1 MFQNPPVQAERA
13 KSRRQLKARI
23 LLFISFCFFMI
34 FQDIFHDIS
43 RFPWF
48 SRIFMIPYVWLITY
62 CFSWFSMT
70 TGIFAQFL
78 LICLYTWCTW
88 IHVQEENG
96 LFITGW
102 DSSKWVQMDVS
113 TIEAKTSSSKIDG
126 LGNQFSS
133 CHVFNISS
141 LIFVRM
147 DDIEIRKG
155 LSDPGQDSSR
165 CCNGCVPYLREA
177 CQHVKH
183 LWNTASAIVALR

>member
-1 MFQNPPVQAERA
+1 MPCSKIHLCRLKEQSLDAS
-13 KSRRQLKARI
+13 SRQEYFCSYRSAFSWFFRI
-23 LLFISFCFFMI
+23 CFT
-34 FQDIFHDIS
+34 IFHD
-43 RFPWF
+43 FPWF

-78 LICLYTWCTW
+78 LIFLYRWCTW

-141 LIFVRM
+141 LIFLRM
-147 DDIEIRKG
+147 DDRNKERVIRSWTRQFEMLQRLCPVFARS
-155 LSDPGQDSSR
+155 LSAR
-165 CCNGCVPYLREA
+165 
-177 CQHVKH
+177 
-183 LWNTASAIVALR
+183 